1 MDAKPQSKRIALDI
15 REWEQTFQE
24 LICQEKPRA
33 RWTLKMDG
41 SLRPDSVAQGWKQYQ
56 QKGFGRFSCSSCRR
70 SWASAQVKI
79 LCHMYLENQ
88 KSPGKVL
95 MRIFG
100 QRCKKCSRSQFEKPD
115 FSPESRNRILQNL
128 VQRVLEKFYRNDF
141 RKVSELPV
149 IPEVPLN
156 GSHDTANCEA
166 CVLGYCILNSEN
178 GMTGPE
184 RSSVSYMEIGSSSPH
199 NGDQCGQNRSRNHL
213 AVGSRYSGAHIGS
226 GPSHVTAGIQVPGKG
241 PQPKREMG
249 QLFTPGADRQA
260 ARATGPQPIRVAGS
274 LPPGWTDPRPIQA
287 VGPLPTGRAHSQ
299 STQGR
304 GPQAPRMTYSQ
315 AIRRSGQQ
323 STHEA
328 QATEGAQLQAT
339 KVTEPQP
346 TRATI
351 PRTTSGSDSQAKGMA
366 GPPPQRSSS
375 RPTQEAIPKATSGS
389 DSQAK
394 GMAGPPPQRSS
405 SQPTR
410 ATIPRAT
417 SGSDSQAKGMT
428 GPPPQRSSSRPTQEA
443 IPKATS
449 ESDSQ
454 AKGMAG
460 PPPQRSSSQPT
471 REAIPKVTIGSDS
484 QAKGMAGPPPQRSSS
499 QPTREAIPKATVG
512 SDSQAKGMAGPPPQ
526 RSSSQPAQET
536 IPKATSGS
544 DTKATRRAGL
554 PLGSS
559 SQSTW
564 PHVGPSCGSQAAWG
578 REERYSPGGS
588 VSDSFF
594 RLPPSNDLRNQEQ
607 LFRWGYVCIFAL
619 FTFLVSKYL

>member
-1 MDAKPQSKRIALDI
+1 
-15 REWEQTFQE
+15 
-24 LICQEKPRA
+24 
-33 RWTLKMDG
+33 
-41 SLRPDSVAQGWKQYQ
+41 
-56 QKGFGRFSCSSCRR
+56 
-70 SWASAQVKI
+70 
-79 LCHMYLENQ
+79 MYLESQ

-128 VQRVLEKFYRNDF
+128 VQRVLEKFYRNGF

-166 CVLGYCILNSEN
+166 CILGYCVMNSED
-178 GMTGPE
+178 GMTGPK
-184 RSSVSYMEIGSSSPH
+184 RSSVSSMETGSSSPH
-199 NGDQCGQNRSRNHL
+199 NGDKCGQNRSRNHL
-213 AVGSRYSGAHIGS
+213 AVGSGYSGTQIGS
-226 GPSHVTAGIQVPGKG
+226 RPSHVTAGIQVPGKG

-249 QLFTPGADRQA
+249 QLITPGADPQA
-260 ARATGPQPIRVAGS
+260 AQATGPQPIRVAGS

-287 VGPLPTGRAHSQ
+287 VGPLPTGHAYSQ
-299 STQGR
+299 STRGR

-323 STHEA
+323 STHKA
-328 QATEGAQLQAT
+328 QVTKGAQLQAT

-351 PRTTSGSDSQAKGMA
+351 PRATSGSDSQPKGMA
-366 GPPPQRSSS
+366 GPPPQR
-375 RPTQEAIPKATSGS
+375 A
-389 DSQAK
+389 
-394 GMAGPPPQRSS
+394 
-405 SQPTR
+405 
-410 ATIPRAT
+410 
-417 SGSDSQAKGMT
+417 
-428 GPPPQRSSSRPTQEA
+428 
-443 IPKATS
+443 
-449 ESDSQ
+449 
-454 AKGMAG
+454 
-460 PPPQRSSSQPT
+460 SSQPT
-471 REAIPKVTIGSDS
+471 REAIPKVT
-484 QAKGMAGPPPQRSSS
+484 
-499 QPTREAIPKATVG
+499 VG
-512 SDSQAKGMAGPPPQ
+512 SDSQAKGMAPQ
-526 RSSSQPAQET
+526 RASSQPAQET
-536 IPKATSGS
+536 IPKATVGS

-559 SQSTW
+559 SQPTRT
-564 PHVGPSCGSQAAWG
+564 HVGPSCGSQAAWG

-594 RLPPSNDLRNQEQ
+594 RLPPSNDLRNQEH

>member
-1 MDAKPQSKRIALDI
+1 
-15 REWEQTFQE
+15 
-24 LICQEKPRA
+24 
-33 RWTLKMDG
+33 
-41 SLRPDSVAQGWKQYQ
+41 
-56 QKGFGRFSCSSCRR
+56 
-70 SWASAQVKI
+70 
-79 LCHMYLENQ
+79 MYLESQ

-128 VQRVLEKFYRNDF
+128 VQRVLEKFYRNGF

-166 CVLGYCILNSEN
+166 CILGYCIMNSEN
-178 GMTGPE
+178 GMTGPK
-184 RSSVSYMEIGSSSPH
+184 RSSFSYMETGSSSPH
-199 NGDQCGQNRSRNHL
+199 NGDKCGQNQSSGQNHL
-213 AVGSRYSGAHIGS
+213 AVGSGYSGTQIVS
-226 GPSHVTAGIQVPGKG
+226 GPSHVTAGIQAPGKG
-241 PQPKREMG
+241 PQPKREVG
-249 QLFTPGADRQA
+249 QLFTPGADGQA
-260 ARATGPQPIRVAGS
+260 AGATGPQPIRVAGS

-287 VGPLPTGRAHSQ
+287 VGPLPTGHAYSQ
-299 STQGR
+299 STRGR

-323 STHEA
+323 STHKA
-328 QATEGAQLQAT
+328 QATKGAQLQAT

-351 PRTTSGSDSQAKGMA
+351 PR
-366 GPPPQRSSS
+366 
-375 RPTQEAIPKATSGS
+375 ATS
-389 DSQAK
+389 
-394 GMAGPPPQRSS
+394 
-405 SQPTR
+405 
-410 ATIPRAT
+410 
-417 SGSDSQAKGMT
+417 
-428 GPPPQRSSSRPTQEA
+428 
-443 IPKATS
+443 
-449 ESDSQ
+449 
-454 AKGMAG
+454 
-460 PPPQRSSSQPT
+460 
-471 REAIPKVTIGSDS
+471 
-484 QAKGMAGPPPQRSSS
+484 
-499 QPTREAIPKATVG
+499 G

-536 IPKATSGS
+536 IPKATVGS
-544 DTKATRRAGL
+544 DTKATRKAGL

-559 SQSTW
+559 SQPTR